1 VVPGALLL
9 ASLLGPVTFAH
20 AAPAAAAPSA
30 DRSGA
35 IIEKVRVEGLK
46 RIEEPAVLA
55 KVSSQPGQRVDP
67 ERVRKDIQ
75 SIFSM
80 GFFEDIEV
88 SARDVD
94 ASRVDLVIAVRERP
108 VISELIFEG
117 NEKISTDDLREVTKL
132 KSWSIL
138 DINRVKDDV
147 AGIQKHYEDKGY
159 YLARVSYRVDPVKDK
174 PDEVRLVF
182 QIQDFDKVEIKKITF
197 LNNKRYSDRELKK
210 VLQETQEGGS
220 FSLGGSG
227 SFREGAFKQDLQ
239 RLTYWYLEHGYVK
252 FRYDTPI
259 ITVSDDKKWVF
270 ISIYVDEG
278 EQYQMGTQDFSGDLL
293 FSKEELHQEISLLAG
308 ETFSISKRNQDI
320 QRLTEKYQDL
330 GYAFTNVVPRMAIQD
345 DTRTVDIDYSFEKGE
360 LVYFGKITVVGN
372 SKTHDK
378 VIRRELRIQE
388 GELYSGS
395 RLRVSRELVERL
407 GFFAPGEVLFN
418 TSSPPD
424 NPNVLDLEIQVKER
438 STGTITLG
446 AGYGTVQRFFFTTQV
461 SEINV
466 AGKGQALSLS
476 ANYSADRITRSVNLG
491 FTDPYAFDTRWSAGF
506 DIFAI
511 NFPIPNRYLT
521 RKLGFDIRVGHPI
534 GDYSNLFVTY
544 KNEGLRITQV
554 RDASTDTSLDTGI
567 LSSVVFSIIRDR
579 RNNRFETTAGNFQSA
594 SIETAGVLGL
604 AGDKTF
610 IKVGL
615 NNRYYKRLVGDL
627 VFRNNLEYGQL
638 SPAGGRGVPPA
649 ERYFLGGPNNL
660 KGYEFFS
667 VGPTRRTASGALE
680 PQGGLVQMLA
690 LFELEYPII
699 REAGLKTVLFY
710 DAGNAFNEFPGT
722 GSTPFT
728 IRTDAGFGI
737 RWFSPIGPL
746 RFEWG
751 FPINRRPGESSTV
764 FQFFIGPPF

>member
-1 VVPGALLL
+1 
-9 ASLLGPVTFAH
+9 
-20 AAPAAAAPSA
+20 
-30 DRSGA
+30 
-35 IIEKVRVEGLK
+35 
-46 RIEEPAVLA
+46 
-55 KVSSQPGQRVDP
+55 
-67 ERVRKDIQ
+67 
-75 SIFSM
+75 M
-80 GFFEDIEV
+80 GFFDDISV
-88 SARDVD
+88 SSKDVD
-94 ASRVDLVIAVRERP
+94 STRVELVIAVRERP
-108 VISELIFEG
+108 VISDILFEG
-117 NEKISTDDLREVTKL
+117 NEKISTDDLKEVIKL
-132 KSWSIL
+132 KTWSIL
-138 DINRVKDDV
+138 DVNRVKDDV
-147 AGIQKHYEDKGY
+147 SAIQKHYEDKGY
-159 YLARVSYRVDPVKDK
+159 YLARVTYRVDPVKDK
-174 PDEVRLVF
+174 ADEVRLVF

-197 LNNKRYSDRELKK
+197 LNNKRYSDRQLKQ
-210 VLQETQEGGS
+210 VLQETQEGGN

-227 SFREGAFKQDLQ
+227 SFKEGAFKQDLQ

-252 FRYDTPI
+252 FRFETPV

-278 EQYQMGTQDFSGDLL
+278 EQYKMGAQDFSGDLL
-293 FSKEELHQEISLLAG
+293 FPKDELHEELSLLSG
-308 ETFSISKRNQDI
+308 ETFSVSRRNQDI

-330 GYAFTNVVPRMAIQD
+330 GYAFTNVVPKMAIND
-345 DTRTVDIDYSFEKGE
+345 DTRTVDIDYSFEKGD

-378 VIRRELRIQE
+378 VIRRELRIEE

-395 RLRVSRELVERL
+395 RLRLSRENVERL

-418 TSSPPD
+418 TSSPAD
-424 NPNVLDLEIQVKER
+424 KSNVLDLEIQVKER

-446 AGYGTVQRFFFTTQV
+446 AGYGTVQRFFFTTQI

-466 AGKGQALSLS
+466 AGKGQSLSLS

-491 FTDPYAFDTRWSAGF
+491 FTDPYAFDTLWSAGF

-521 RKLGFDIRVGHPI
+521 RKLGFDVRLGYPI
-534 GDYSNLFVTY
+534 SEFTRLFVTY
-544 KNEGLRITQV
+544 KNEGLRITGV
-554 RDASTDTSLDTGI
+554 RDALTDTSLDQGI
-567 LSSVVFSIIRDR
+567 LSSFVFSMIRDR
-579 RNNRFETTAGNFQSA
+579 RNNRFETTAGNYQSA
-594 SIETAGVLGL
+594 SLETAGVLGL

-610 IKVGL
+610 VKLGL

-627 VFRNNLEYGQL
+627 VFRNNLEFGHI
-638 SPAGGRGVPPA
+638 SAAGGRGVPPA

-667 VGPTRRTASGALE
+667 VGPSRVTSTGALE

-690 LFELEYPII
+690 LFEVEYPII
-699 REAGLKTVLFY
+699 REAGLKSVLFY

-722 GSTPFT
+722 GSTPFVL
-728 IRTDAGFGI
+728 RQDAGFGI

-751 FPINRRPGESSTV
+751 FPIKARPGESSTV

>member
-1 VVPGALLL
+1 M
-9 ASLLGPVTFAH
+9 ASLLGAGTSTH
-20 AAPAAAAPSA
+20 AAPPVRASAADSSE
-30 DRSGA
+30 RSGA
-35 IIEKVRVEGLK
+35 TIEKVRVEGLK

-55 KVSSQPGQRVDP
+55 KVSSQPGQRV
-67 ERVRKDIQ
+67 EVEKVRKDIQ
-75 SIFSM
+75 SIFAM
-80 GFFEDIEV
+80 GFFEDISV

-94 ASRVDLVIAVRERP
+94 ASRVELVITVRERP

-117 NEKISTDDLREVTKL
+117 NEKISTDDLREVVKL

-138 DINRVKDDV
+138 DVNRVKDDV
-147 AGIQKHYEDKGY
+147 SAIQKHYEDKGY
-159 YLARVSYRVDPVKDK
+159 YLARVSYRLEPVKDK
-174 PDEVRLVF
+174 SDEVRLVF

-197 LNNKRYSDRELKK
+197 LNNKRYSDRQLKT

-252 FRYDTPI
+252 FRYETPI

-293 FSKEELHQEISLLAG
+293 FPKEELHQEISLLSG

-418 TSSPPD
+418 TSSPAD
-424 NPNVLDLEIQVKER
+424 SPNVLDLEIQIKER

-466 AGKGQALSLS
+466 AGKGQSLSLS

-521 RKLGFDIRVGHPI
+521 RKLGFDVRVGHPV
-534 GDYSNLFVTY
+534 GDYTNLFVTY

-554 RDASTDTSLDTGI
+554 RDVNTDTSLDTGI

-615 NNRYYKRLVGDL
+615 NNRYYKRLIGDL
-627 VFRNNLEYGQL
+627 VFRNNLEFGQL
-638 SPAGGRGVPPA
+638 SEAGGRGVPPA

-667 VGPTRRTASGALE
+667 VGPTRITAAGNIE

-699 REAGLKTVLFY
+699 REAGLKSVLFY